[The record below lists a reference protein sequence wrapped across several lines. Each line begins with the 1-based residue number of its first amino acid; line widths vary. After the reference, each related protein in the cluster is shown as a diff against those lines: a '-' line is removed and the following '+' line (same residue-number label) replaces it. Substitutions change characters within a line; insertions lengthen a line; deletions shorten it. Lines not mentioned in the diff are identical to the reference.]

1 VIGVDRH
8 QLALDCREVERCGGS
23 VRDFLGSMGA
33 ISPWGTWYRL
43 QIEELGR
50 KKNQVTEGNGR
61 KEGVEKTMAFKQIL
75 TKEAREKVEQMIMEG
90 KDPKQFLEENG
101 SKNPSAHEFMIKRA
115 MQKKGMT
122 LPAAPR
128 TRAEAKTIQERT
140 NEDGAKAVKTEQKGD
155 MARIIAIKSRK
166 TGIRYEINEDGT
178 EVSILF
184 GLDETVL
191 DTGKLKGFINELPEI
206 MRQLGVDI

>member
-1 VIGVDRH
+1 MDRH

-50 KKNQVTEGNGR
+50 KKSQVTEGNGR

-101 SKNPSAHEFMIKRA
+101 SKNPSAHEYMIKRA

-128 TRAEAKTIQERT
+128 MRIEAKIIQERM
-140 NEDGAKAVKTEQKGD
+140 NEDGAKAVKTEEKGD
-155 MARIIAIKSRK
+155 LARVIAIKSRK
-166 TGIRYEINEDGT
+166 TGIRYEVNEENT
-178 EVSILF
+178 EISIMF
-184 GLDETVL
+184 GLDEVVL
-191 DTGKLKGFINELPEI
+191 EISRLKNFISELPEV

>member
-1 VIGVDRH
+1 MDRH

-50 KKNQVTEGNGR
+50 KKSQVTEGNGR

-75 TKEAREKVEQMIMEG
+75 TREAREKVEQMIMEG

-128 TRAEAKTIQERT
+128 TRAEAKAIQERT
-140 NEDGAKAVKTEQKGD
+140 NEDSAKAVKTEQKGD
-155 MARIIAIKSRK
+155 LAQVIAIKSRK

-184 GLDETVL
+184 GLNETVL
-191 DTGKLKGFINELPEI
+191 DTGKLKDFINELPEA